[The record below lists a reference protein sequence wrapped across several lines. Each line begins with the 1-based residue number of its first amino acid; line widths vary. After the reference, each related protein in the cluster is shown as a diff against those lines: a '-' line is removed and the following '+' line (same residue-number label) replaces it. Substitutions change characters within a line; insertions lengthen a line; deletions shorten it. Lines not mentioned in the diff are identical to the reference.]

1 MLHLPTTQPQRESL
15 NENRRRWIQWHC
27 GCLQAARGQ
36 FAIAA
41 ANPERGIQ
49 ISDYADLFYK
59 FGRFTD
65 EIDPVFDAKARKVL
79 IAELKEKALILNPK
93 YGTARHK
100 TRCY

>member
-1 MLHLPTTQPQRESL
+1 MKIAADGSNGTAVVCRLPD
-15 NENRRRWIQWHC
+15 
-27 GCLQAARGQ
+27 GQ